1 MGQSRSLVLVLCLVA
16 CAATPASTPIPGTDP
31 DAFNALLA
39 DLDRPAVVNVWAS
52 WCLPCREE
60 APILEDAHLRYGEE
74 VTFIGI
80 AYQDAQPAAR
90 DFMAEFDLT
99 YRQYFDFE
107 GLVPA
112 ELGGVGVP
120 RTYFFAPGGDLVK
133 IHNGVLDPAT
143 LEEEIE
149 VLIAE
154 VTENE

>member
-1 MGQSRSLVLVLCLVA
+1 
-16 CAATPASTPIPGTDP
+16 
-31 DAFNALLA
+31 
-39 DLDRPAVVNVWAS
+39 
-52 WCLPCREE
+52 
-60 APILEDAHLRYGEE
+60 
-74 VTFIGI
+74 
-80 AYQDAQPAAR
+80 
-90 DFMAEFDLT
+90 MAEFDLT